1 MYAPNHTEMRIGE
14 LSARSGIPIETIRY
28 YERIGLLPPPNRTA
42 SGYRQY
48 DETAL
53 KQLRFIKRA
62 QELGFTLREI
72 KDLLTL
78 KYQQNT
84 AITCQTIQNRALEKL
99 QDIEAKIADLVRM
112 RTIILKLIEHCPSD
126 SPVDECPILEALSQ
140 SSSHNM

>member
-1 MYAPNHTEMRIGE
+1 MRIGE

-84 AITCQTIQNRALEKL
+84 ALMN
-99 QDIEAKIADLVRM
+99 
-112 RTIILKLIEHCPSD
+112 
-126 SPVDECPILEALSQ
+126 ALSWKH
-140 SSSHNM
+140 SANLLPIICDICVTHLESPYSP